1 MIIFKLSITCLIWS
15 LKDTTDDYL
24 EQTKKVVM
32 ESEVL
37 LRKILGALD
46 LEILPPSEKIRA

>member
-1 MIIFKLSITCLIWS
+1 MFQTLLINCLIWS

-46 LEILPPSEKIRA
+46 LEILPPSEKTKA